1 MHPQFLKFLSALEW
15 KVINKKK
22 ELHFLTQT
30 LFLIFIHLFVN
41 NFPYLWVFFIIWF
54 DLPFS
59 MLRSSLI
66 INKKRTFKVQEW
78 SLNWW
83 QVFSLEFRR
92 FSQNA
97 FSYRTSLDG
106 YFWRPLMKFK
116 VVKLPSI
123 YIYIRLQLNFYRCPE
138 FLPIFL
144 DQFCEYFKKSL
155 STDV

>member
-1 MHPQFLKFLSALEW
+1 MS
-15 KVINKKK
+15 
-22 ELHFLTQT
+22 T
-30 LFLIFIHLFVN
+30 IFRTYEF
-41 NFPYLWVFFIIWF
+41 FFIIWF

-155 STDV
+155 STDVWSLLNKYLSGFVCCWLFLETSFSEKMIIQQIL